1 MELILVRHAQPAWAT
16 AEGRNR
22 NDPDLTERGHAQ
34 AALVARRLAD
44 TEDDP
49 ARGDVDLLVV
59 SPAVRARETAQP
71 IAAALDLE
79 PEVHDWLVE
88 LRSPDHWDGRPI
100 EDIREAFETMRASDR
115 DAWRTGFA
123 GGEDFPTFHQRV
135 THGIDAL
142 LARFGIVPAGE
153 PGLWEV
159 PETAPDRIVAVA
171 HGGTNSSL
179 VAHLL
184 GVAPE
189 PWEWLR
195 FSMGHASVAV
205 LQTDPLAGAH
215 LWSLRAL
222 GDANHLPLDDRTF

>member
-1 MELILVRHAQPAWAT
+1 MELILVRHAQPAWVSD
-16 AEGRNR
+16 EGRNR
-22 NDPDLTERGHAQ
+22 NDPDLTERGRAQ
-34 AALVARRLAD
+34 AERVARRLAD

-59 SPAVRARETAQP
+59 SPAVRAQETAAP
-71 IAAALDLE
+71 IATALGLR

-88 LRSPDHWDGRPI
+88 LRSPDDWDGRPI

-115 DAWRTGFA
+115 AAWRNGFP
-123 GGEDFPTFHQRV
+123 GGEDFTTFHRRV
-135 THGIDAL
+135 TEGIDGL
-142 LARFGIVPAGE
+142 LARFGIVPAAE

-159 PETAPDRIVAVA
+159 PDDAPDRVVAVA

-184 GVAPE
+184 GVAAE

-195 FSMGHASVAV
+195 FTMGHASVAV
-205 LQTDPLAGAH
+205 LETDPLAGAH